1 MDARARRDAGR
12 RPLDSLGPGKDPKL
26 ESSHTGVGHS
36 TLIEPAAAPGASPA
50 QIEAVYRARY
60 PEFLRVA
67 RAILGDVEA
76 AHDAVQEGVA
86 RALRARAGFRGRA
99 ARCLGLAS
107 GRERGAHG
115 PPPDPGASRRLVTR
129 RPEPAPEID
138 ELRTAVAALPE
149 RQRLA
154 VFLRHY
160 ADLDY
165 AAIAETL
172 EIAPGTVGATLSAAY
187 ATLRTS
193 LEEADR

>member
-50 QIEAVYRARY
+50 QIEAVYRSRY

-86 RALRARAGFRGRA
+86 RAQGPIRIPGHRA
-99 ARCLGLAS
+99 ARCLGVAS

-115 PPPDPGASRRLVTR
+115 PPPGSGASRRL
-129 RPEPAPEID
+129 
-138 ELRTAVAALPE
+138 
-149 RQRLA
+149 
-154 VFLRHY
+154 
-160 ADLDY
+160 
-165 AAIAETL
+165 
-172 EIAPGTVGATLSAAY
+172 
-187 ATLRTS
+187 
-193 LEEADR
+193 

>member
-1 MDARARRDAGR
+1 M
-12 RPLDSLGPGKDPKL
+12 
-26 ESSHTGVGHS
+26 T
-36 TLIEPAAAPGASPA
+36 
-50 QIEAVYRARY
+50 
-60 PEFLRVA
+60 
-67 RAILGDVEA
+67 
-76 AHDAVQEGVA
+76 
-86 RALRARAGFRGRA
+86 
-99 ARCLGLAS
+99 
-107 GRERGAHG
+107 
-115 PPPDPGASRRLVTR
+115 
-129 RPEPAPEID
+129 EPAPEID

-187 ATLRTS
+187 ASLRTS